1 MSLVRRNMNY
11 RNSFQR
17 IAYNAQIATSDRA
30 ELERLSRDSEEEKE
44 ENNNFI
50 NPDDSD
56 TTES

>member
-17 IAYNAQIATSDRA
+17 IAYNTQIATSDRA
-30 ELERLSRDSEEEKE
+30 ELERLSRDSEEENE